1 MTIRM
6 EKFCTEF
13 PVDFNA
19 TKAAI
24 RSGYSKKTASIIGW
38 KLLRNTKIQE
48 KMKEVVSKA
57 IEKIDDTL
65 ESALTELNYIAH
77 LDPKTLFDSDK
88 NFMHIVDLS
97 ENARRAIRSF
107 EVVVKTVGDKSIEYV
122 TKIKFWD
129 KGKALESLL
138 KYHLILRAGELPTDD
153 EFDFGGGIVSFK
165 KLITLG
171 HKEIDNWIQH
181 GNILGPKGS
190 SIDEGEFEEL
200 KP

>member
-1 MTIRM
+1 MTIKM
-6 EKFCTEF
+6 EKFCTEY

-19 TKAAI
+19 TQAAT
-24 RSGYSKKTASIIGW
+24 RAGYSKKTASIIAY

-57 IEKIDDTL
+57 IEKIDDSL
-65 ESALTELNYIAH
+65 ESALTALNYIAH
-77 LDPKTLFDSDK
+77 LDPKTLFDSEK
-88 NFMHIVDLS
+88 QQIHITDLS
-97 ENARRAIRSF
+97 EDTRRAIRSF
-107 EVVVKTVGDKSIEYV
+107 DVVVRTVGDKSIEYV

-153 EFDFGGGIVSFK
+153 ELDFGGGVVSFK

-171 HKEIDNWIQH
+171 PKQIDNWIQH

-190 SIDEGEFEEL
+190 SIEDGEFKEV
-200 KP
+200 K